1 MKQGLQD
8 TVIRGLANSGCYF
21 LCLCEIAELE
31 GACVDVLKAALHSI
45 DNGWCDTRFYMKNPE
60 AVINW
65 LLRDTGKS
73 AVLTIEKKP
82 FPDSYNIRE
91 YYNPKTGGT
100 HFVLKDWDSMTGC
113 STRRSGYVR
122 SYRRVDIKS

>member
-21 LCLCEIAELE
+21 LCLCEIAEKE
-31 GACVDVLKAALHSI
+31 GACVDVLKAAFHAIES
-45 DNGWCDTRFYMKNPE
+45 GWCDTKFYMKNPGE
-60 AVINW
+60 VINW

-73 AVLTIEKKP
+73 ATVTCSEKP
-82 FPDSYNIRE
+82 FSDSYNIRE
-91 YYNPKTGGT
+91 YYNPKTKMT

-113 STRRSGYVR
+113 STRRGGYVR
-122 SYRRVDIKS
+122 SYRRVDIKG